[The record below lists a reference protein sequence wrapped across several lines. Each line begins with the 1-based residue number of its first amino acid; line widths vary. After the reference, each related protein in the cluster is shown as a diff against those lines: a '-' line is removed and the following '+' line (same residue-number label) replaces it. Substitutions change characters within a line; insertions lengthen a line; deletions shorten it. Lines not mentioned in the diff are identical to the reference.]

1 MKRILFS
8 LAALV
13 MMLPALAQKAE
24 KATPLT
30 QEEFLNQAL
39 TPPMGWNS
47 WNCFHCNVSE
57 EMLMGMADAMV
68 SSGMKDV
75 GYEYIVVDD
84 CWQVDRD
91 ADGWI
96 VCDPERFPHGIKYVA
111 DYIHSKGLKFGIY
124 SCVGDKTC
132 AGRPGSQ
139 GHEFQDALFYARSG
153 VDYLKYDFCH
163 KNQANSWNA
172 YHTMREALKAAGR
185 PIVFSICEWGSTKPW
200 EWATGI
206 GHLWRTTGDIGEFW
220 VRGDRKDGR
229 LGVLDIIDL
238 NKDLYPFAGPGHWND
253 PDMLEVGNGDLTYDE
268 NVAHFTMWCMLAAPL
283 MSGNDLRSMP
293 DEIHSILTNKE
304 AIAVNQDSLGVQGH
318 VSVDMGDKQVW
329 VKKLSNDEWAVCFF
343 NRSEKAWDLNYNM
356 MDIHELDG
364 GLYDI
369 RDLWAHKNIGK
380 TDRNVIATIPSHGV
394 LMTRLTPT
402 TVKSKGKRK

>member
-1 MKRILFS
+1 
-8 LAALV
+8 

-96 VCDPERFPHGIKYVA
+96 VCDPERFPHGIKHVA

-153 VDYLKYDFCH
+153 VDY
-163 KNQANSWNA
+163 
-172 YHTMREALKAAGR
+172 T
-185 PIVFSICEWGSTKPW
+185 
-200 EWATGI
+200 
-206 GHLWRTTGDIGEFW
+206 
-220 VRGDRKDGR
+220 
-229 LGVLDIIDL
+229 
-238 NKDLYPFAGPGHWND
+238 
-253 PDMLEVGNGDLTYDE
+253 
-268 NVAHFTMWCMLAAPL
+268 
-283 MSGNDLRSMP
+283 
-293 DEIHSILTNKE
+293 
-304 AIAVNQDSLGVQGH
+304 
-318 VSVDMGDKQVW
+318 
-329 VKKLSNDEWAVCFF
+329 
-343 NRSEKAWDLNYNM
+343 
-356 MDIHELDG
+356 
-364 GLYDI
+364 
-369 RDLWAHKNIGK
+369 
-380 TDRNVIATIPSHGV
+380 
-394 LMTRLTPT
+394 
-402 TVKSKGKRK
+402 

>member
-1 MKRILFS
+1 MKRILCI
-8 LAALV
+8 LTAVL

-96 VCDPERFPHGIKYVA
+96 VCDPERFPHGIKHVA

-139 GHEFQDALFYARSG
+139 GHEFQDALFYARNG
-153 VDYLKYDFCH
+153 VDYLKYDFCY
-163 KNQANSWNA
+163 KNRANSWNA

-200 EWATGI
+200 EWAEGI

-220 VRGDRKDGR
+220 IKGDKKDGR

-238 NKDLYPFAGPGHWND
+238 NRDLYPFAGPGHWND

-268 NVAHFTMWCMLAAPL
+268 NVAHFAMWCMLAAPL

-304 AIAVNQDSLGVQGH
+304 AIAVDQDSLGVQAH
-318 VSVDMGDKQVW
+318 VSVEMGDKQIW
-329 VKKLSNDEWAVCFF
+329 VKKLSGDEWAVCFF
-343 NRSEKAWDLNYNM
+343 NRSEKEWNLNYNM
-356 MDIHELDG
+356 MDIPELEG
-364 GLYDI
+364 GLYDV
-369 RDLWAHKNIGK
+369 RDLWEHKDIGK

-402 TVKSKGKRK
+402 TVKSKGRR